1 MSNNENNNDNVDA
14 AAAAAAAPNTTAAE
28 EESTSNNNESPTI
41 KPVVTGSI
49 SREQLQ
55 KGISLSI
62 ETAKETIK
70 QRESKTPKPP
80 VRPSPGN
87 FTRADLD
94 QTAKDNSYSAIY
106 SLVSDNPR
114 SELNKGR
121 FFAAASSSE
130 HQAATTPSGT
140 VTKGED
146 STSIKYFFGPPA
158 VREETLKEIE
168 RQLQEPKGFNG
179 LNDLIMNYQVTCP
192 FCRRAVGW
200 NRAQAKT
207 HIFEHNEMK
216 EHVDNIRESTKLWYD
231 NAALLYQLEYVQL
244 AGIQEKIKSV
254 KQTLSM
260 LETAEDCQDNIHSI
274 RLDLFLKAL
283 NENVLPRD
291 IRYSDISLG
300 DKPRTQAEQ
309 DWFNQYLEDNPE
321 LKTSGISFDKALRDF
336 SLKRKTNQLNI
347 QQQ

>member
-1 MSNNENNNDNVDA
+1 
-14 AAAAAAAPNTTAAE
+14 
-28 EESTSNNNESPTI
+28 
-41 KPVVTGSI
+41 
-49 SREQLQ
+49 
-55 KGISLSI
+55 
-62 ETAKETIK
+62 
-70 QRESKTPKPP
+70 
-80 VRPSPGN
+80 
-87 FTRADLD
+87 
-94 QTAKDNSYSAIY
+94 
-106 SLVSDNPR
+106 
-114 SELNKGR
+114 
-121 FFAAASSSE
+121 
-130 HQAATTPSGT
+130 
-140 VTKGED
+140 
-146 STSIKYFFGPPA
+146 
-158 VREETLKEIE
+158 
-168 RQLQEPKGFNG
+168 
-179 LNDLIMNYQVTCP
+179 MNYQVTCP

-336 SLKRKTNQLNI
+336 ILKRKTNQLNI